1 MNKKIVVLFFAAL
14 VLTAHA
20 QPAAPRP
27 PERETFRAKTL
38 WPLHEAV
45 QEGNTKAI
53 RKLLAQGYCI
63 NEVDFDRSW
72 TPLHW
77 AVAHNKIECVKI
89 LLLNI
94 AHVHAAD
101 YQGLTPLHVAAA
113 LGHLACCQLLIQKGA
128 YVAQQTNAGITPA
141 MLAAKK
147 KEHTIA
153 EYLNSLA

>member
-14 VLTAHA
+14 VLTAHT

-27 PERETFRAKTL
+27 PQRETFRAKTL

-53 RKLLAQGYCI
+53 RNLLAQGYCI
-63 NEVDFDRSW
+63 NEIDFDRTW

-89 LLLNI
+89 LLLNNANI
-94 AHVHAAD
+94 HATD
-101 YQGLTPLHVAAA
+101 SQGLTPLHVAACSGR
-113 LGHLACCQLLIQKGA
+113 LVCCQLLIHKGA
-128 YVAQQTNAGITPA
+128 DIAQQTDAGMTPA

-147 KEHTIA
+147 KKNEVV